1 MNTSD
6 RDRGCASGCA
16 ADFHCISQVF
26 DRGSSVPAFIYREG
40 LP

>member
-6 RDRGCASGCA
+6 RDRGCASGSA

-26 DRGSSVPAFIYREG
+26 DRGRLCTG
-40 LP
+40 LYIS

>member
-16 ADFHCISQVF
+16 ADFRCISQVF
-26 DRGSSVPAFIYREG
+26 DRGELCTG
-40 LP
+40 LYIS